1 MKLQRQILN
10 QVFSRKFSAS
20 NIQCSVKL
28 EVLPKKSLADE
39 RLKSTIISNLTP
51 NTPGTTRFLCQT
63 QKLRNSQKVLRGEHT
78 ELIL

>member
-20 NIQCSVKL
+20 NVQCSVKL

-63 QKLRNSQKVLRGEHT
+63 QKLRDSHKL
-78 ELIL
+78 

>member
-20 NIQCSVKL
+20 NVQCSVKL

-39 RLKSTIISNLTP
+39 RLKSTIISNLVP
-51 NTPGTTRFLCQT
+51 NTPGMT
-63 QKLRNSQKVLRGEHT
+63 KEVLESC
-78 ELIL
+78 LF

>member
-20 NIQCSVKL
+20 NVQYSVKL

-39 RLKSTIISNLTP
+39 RLKSTVISNLTP
-51 NTPGTTRFLCQT
+51 NSPGMTEEILESFLFCM
-63 QKLRNSQKVLRGEHT
+63 
-78 ELIL
+78 